1 MKIFKDYLEF
11 FLNTANERYVHLQGG
26 RRSGKTINTFLWLR
40 MLGYARQQPVTI
52 MVCDSTFPALKNTI
66 GDFTLS
72 TNLVPKS
79 SVINGIS
86 VQDGNILWRF
96 VSFDDFTKTQGVR
109 CDYLFC
115 NEAVRIPMS
124 VLEVLVQGVVSQ
136 IFFNYNPTKKSGI
149 ERWVN
154 DNNIMYST
162 WKNNPMLSVEQ
173 IQEFENLKIRAQ
185 KANATKRDIYLYTV
199 YYLGQFSEIS
209 GQIFDSI
216 YHLTDEEY
224 ANIPVLEIYGMDFG
238 FASSSSADPTVLV
251 GIKYYENKLYVKQYI
266 YQNGITNDAEL
277 AHRMAQCGL
286 DYHSIVIADYG
297 GMGKERI
304 NTLVTANNGKWT
316 DDDIKCGFSISN
328 AIKTTVW
335 DGVMELL
342 STDGIYVTNSSNY
355 ITDELEGYELAENQ
369 KFSGA
374 DHAIDAIRYAFHF
387 AKNYM

>member
-1 MKIFKDYLEF
+1 MFTYKAVAAD
-11 FLNTANERYVHLQGG
+11 
-26 RRSGKTINTFLWLR
+26 RSGKTINTYIWLR
-40 MLGYARQQPVTI
+40 MLGYARQQPITI
-52 MVCDSTFPALKNTI
+52 MVCDSTAPALKNTI
-66 GDFTLS
+66 GDFTLA
-72 TNLVPKS
+72 TNLTPKS
-79 SVINGIS
+79 SIINGIS
-86 VQDGNILWRF
+86 TQDGNILWRF
-96 VSFDDFTKTQGVR
+96 VSFDDFQKVQGVR

-162 WKNNPMLSVEQ
+162 FKNNQMLSVEQ

-185 KANATKRDIYLYTV
+185 KANATKRDIYIYTV

-216 YHLTDEEY
+216 YHVTDEEY
-224 ANIPVLEIYGMDFG
+224 ANIHCLEIFGMDFG
-238 FASSSSADPTVLV
+238 FASSSSADPTVLL

-277 AHRMAQCGL
+277 AHRMAECGL

-342 STDGIYVTNSSNY
+342 STDGIYVTENSNY

-369 KFSGA
+369 KFNGA

-387 AKNYM
+387 AKNYL